1 MTEAW
6 SCSTLRIRSDFGH
19 THVKGVLHEEALQT
33 IQFEWIEEGER
44 AGGTKKKKKKKKESK
59 NSHVSPPL
67 HSTYGVVYL
76 ISMFVSVSYSVYF

>member
-6 SCSTLRIRSDFGH
+6 SCNILRIRSD
-19 THVKGVLHEEALQT
+19 LEAIQT
-33 IQFEWIEEGER
+33 IQFEWTEEG
-44 AGGTKKKKKKKKESK
+44 KKHK
-59 NSHVSPPL
+59 NSQHVFPPL